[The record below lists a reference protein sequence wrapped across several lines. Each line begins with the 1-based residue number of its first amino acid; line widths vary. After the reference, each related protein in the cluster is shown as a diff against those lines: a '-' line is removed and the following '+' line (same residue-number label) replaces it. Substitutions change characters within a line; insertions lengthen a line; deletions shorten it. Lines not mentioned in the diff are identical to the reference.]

1 MFEQPPILRGSPAEQ
16 AQQLRSYLVRM
27 VRDIQNLSNRDQ
39 IDERVTRLIAESG
52 RSLSSAATADARKRA
67 SDLKSLIIKTADEV
81 YEVMDRRVE
90 ELSGVYVAQS
100 DFGEYTASMERT
112 IEDTARSTVESYAYA
127 EQIAATNEEIGR
139 LETSITTINGQIRR
153 GIITDPGTGN
163 DVLGIAIS
171 EELDFT
177 GETEEEGGVTYY
189 RISPGQTFGL
199 YTSKGWQFWINGAPA
214 GYFSSLDGKLHVAE
228 ILAESS
234 LQLGEDWIMT
244 TDGGFGL
251 RYIGGTS

>member
-1 MFEQPPILRGSPAEQ
+1 ML
-16 AQQLRSYLVRM
+16 
-27 VRDIQNLSNRDQ
+27 RDIQSIGAREQ
-39 IDERVTRLIAESG
+39 IDEQVTKLIAESSRG
-52 RSLSSAATADARKRA
+52 VSSAAAADARKRA
-67 SDLKSLIIKTADEV
+67 NDLKSLILKTADEV
-81 YEVMDRRVE
+81 YEVMDRRVT

-100 DFGEYTASMERT
+100 DFGDYAASMERT
-112 IEDTARSTVESYAYA
+112 IEDTARATIESYEYA
-127 EQIAATNEEIGR
+127 EQIAAANSEIGR

-153 GIITDPGTGN
+153 GIITDPSTGN

-171 EELDFT
+171 EELAFT

-199 YTSKGWQFWINGAPA
+199 YTSQGWQFWINGAPA
-214 GYFSSLDGKLHVAE
+214 GWFSSLDGKLHVAN

-234 LQLGEDWIMT
+234 FQLGADWIMT
-244 TDGGFGL
+244 SDGGLGI